1 MNKEPFFSIIIAT
14 YNAECEIVVT
24 INSLDSQTFNSY
36 ELIIIDGSSTDNTV
50 SEVNKHS
57 KKISYFVS
65 EKDRGVFD
73 AWNKG
78 LKQTR
83 ADWIIFLGAGDILL
97 PKALEGYHKLLKN
110 IPYTDIDYCS
120 SRIIALYDNKANI
133 IGQQYNWKVFRK
145 YMNVAHVGSVH
156 SKLIFEKNGFFNDN
170 YKLAGDYELL
180 LRSKENLTA
189 KFLNEITVLMPMD
202 GQSNRVSKVLSES
215 YHAKIT
221 SGGQN
226 KFKSYLYY
234 LYSFFIMKVKNY
246 FYYNSNF
253 DKRGKVNL
261 HE

>member
-1 MNKEPFFSIIIAT
+1 MKKPFFSIIVAT
-14 YNAECEIVVT
+14 FNAESEIIET
-24 INSLDSQTFNSY
+24 ICSLDSQTYNSY
-36 ELIIIDGSSTDNTV
+36 EVIIIDGLSTDNTV
-50 SEVNKHS
+50 GELDKLSN
-57 KKISYFVS
+57 KISYYTS
-65 EKDRGVFD
+65 EKDKGVFD

-97 PKALEGYHKLLKN
+97 PKSLERYHNLLKN
-110 IPYTDIDYCS
+110 ISYLDIDYCS

-133 IGQQYNWKVFRK
+133 IGQEYNWDVFSK

-156 SKLIFEKNGFFNDN
+156 SKSIFEKYGFFNDSF
-170 YKLAGDYELL
+170 KLAGDYELL
-180 LRSKENLTA
+180 LRPKENLRT

-215 YHAKIT
+215 YYAKIT

-226 KFKSYLYY
+226 KFKSFIFY
-234 LYSFFIMKVKNY
+234 LYSSFVMKVKNY
-246 FYYNSNF
+246 IYYNSDF

-261 HE
+261 YE